1 MLAHFVMYVSG
12 KENDCAYDWKLCKG
26 EKDRKSVV

>member
-1 MLAHFVMYVSG
+1 MPLSNDFVSG

-26 EKDRKSVV
+26 ENAGRSI

>member
-1 MLAHFVMYVSG
+1 MLAQFVMYVSG

-26 EKDRKSVV
+26 ENAGRSI